1 MANINNRIK
10 FVSYKK
16 VISVFL
22 IFLCILVM
30 INHHDTVLTTSTKN
44 IIMDQYMEKQITL
57 YGILEIP
64 NIKVKQPIYPKNAKE
79 NNVDKNIMLLEET
92 DKFIALAAHSGNGI
106 HAYFRDLN
114 KISLND
120 KILLFKENKTY
131 EYVLDKKEEVI
142 KNGTVEIE
150 IFETNYLI
158 LITCSKTK
166 DNIQEV
172 YYAKLSKIY

>member
-1 MANINNRIK
+1 
-10 FVSYKK
+10 
-16 VISVFL
+16 
-22 IFLCILVM
+22 
-30 INHHDTVLTTSTKN
+30 
-44 IIMDQYMEKQITL
+44 MEKQITL

-131 EYVLDKKEEVI
+131 EYVFRV
-142 KNGTVEIE
+142 
-150 IFETNYLI
+150 
-158 LITCSKTK
+158 
-166 DNIQEV
+166 
-172 YYAKLSKIY
+172 